1 MIELRSAIV
10 NELKKVNSRVF
21 YQHAGSSTAF
31 PYIVYNFLP
40 SRMVDEGTEVFLMD
54 VDVWDNKTDTTTIE
68 TIAQQIWSKFNR
80 FTYLDEVIYFSA
92 YRDNR
97 FPPLEDDDPSIR
109 RRKMTFEIRYLY
121 KGGTD

>member
-1 MIELRSAIV
+1 MELRIAIAT
-10 NELKKVNSRVF
+10 ELEGIHPDVF
-21 YQHAGSSTAF
+21 YQHAGSSTQF

-40 SRMVDEGTEVFLMD
+40 SRMVDEGMEVFLMD
-54 VDVWDNKTDTTTIE
+54 VDVWDNKTNTTDIE
-68 TIAQQIWSKFNR
+68 TLAQQIWSKFNR
-80 FTYLDEVIYFSA
+80 FTHVDDTIYFSA

-97 FPPLEDDDPSIR
+97 FPPIEDDDPSIR

>member
-21 YQHAGSSTAF
+21 YQHAGSSTQL

-54 VDVWDNKTDTTTIE
+54 VDVWDNKTDTTAIE

-80 FTYLDEVIYFSA
+80 FTYLDDVIYFSA

-121 KGGTD
+121 K